1 MCNVQALITNC
12 LLLFEN
18 GEVTQEM
25 LTPQSVFNLLLVS
38 QPLTSCTLLYYRQ
51 RNEYKVYLRLL
62 EVVPRLE
69 ERIMG
74 GSDEEYKIL
83 ANLVRLL
90 GQELVILIVCL

>member
-25 LTPQSVFNLLLVS
+25 LTPQSVVKFVVGF
-38 QPLTSCTLLYYRQ
+38 PTFDVLLYYRQ

-62 EVVPRLE
+62 GVVPRLE
-69 ERIMG
+69 ERIMD

-83 ANLVRLL
+83 ANLVCSLD
-90 GQELVILIVCL
+90 QELLILIVCR